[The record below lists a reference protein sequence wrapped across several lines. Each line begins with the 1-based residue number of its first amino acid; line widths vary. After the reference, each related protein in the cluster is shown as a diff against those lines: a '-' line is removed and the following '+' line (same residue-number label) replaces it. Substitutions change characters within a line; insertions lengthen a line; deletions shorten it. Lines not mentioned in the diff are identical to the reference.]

1 MEAVAG
7 GLSLPLVVLIIILA
21 FRFNKAIKSV
31 ANIVDTKVSA
41 VSAELTAEIV
51 EDINNIEIDEK
62 KIAEAQVKIKA
73 LNSIKF

>member
-31 ANIVDTKVSA
+31 ASIVDTKVSA

-51 EDINNIEIDEK
+51 EDINNIDVDVAKIEK
-62 KIAEAQVKIKA
+62 AQATIKA

>member
-1 MEAVAG
+1 MEAV

-31 ANIVDTKVSA
+31 ASIVDTKVSA

-51 EDINNIEIDEK
+51 EDINNIDVDAA
-62 KIAEAQVKIKA
+62 KIAEAQAKIKA

>member
-1 MEAVAG
+1 MEAV

-31 ANIVDTKVSA
+31 ASIVDTKVSA

-51 EDINNIEIDEK
+51 EDINNIDVDVAKIEK
-62 KIAEAQVKIKA
+62 AQATIKA